1 MFDLQSSKLNVPCP
15 SRAFTISTFR
25 GWWHFRTQL
34 SFFII
39 SWTDHIFLF
48 FTFTQLYF
56 QKCQICIFLFTV
68 NIAAISD
75 VPVCATSEPVIY
87 GVSKNERVDIV
98 CRVASNPAEVQFR
111 WTFNNS
117 AELIRWV
124 VGGHQQYQHTA
135 DLGSQHNFAGYNT
148 RRRHL
153 LALSHLRILNLLKH

>member
-1 MFDLQSSKLNVPCP
+1 MERPYFPL
-15 SRAFTISTFR
+15 
-25 GWWHFRTQL
+25 
-34 SFFII
+34 
-39 SWTDHIFLF
+39 

-56 QKCQICIFLFTV
+56 EKCQICIFLFTV

-98 CRVASNPAEVQFR
+98 CRVASNPSEVQFR

-124 VGGHQQYQHTA
+124 VTSTSTLLSA
-135 DLGSQHNFAGYNT
+135 DLGINT
-148 RRRHL
+148 ILQATIFGESASTKVYSL
-153 LALSHLRILNLLKH
+153 LKALSY

>member
-1 MFDLQSSKLNVPCP
+1 MSHAHQELLQFLPLGGGDILEHSLAFLL
-15 SRAFTISTFR
+15 SRGETIFS
-25 GWWHFRTQL
+25 
-34 SFFII
+34 
-39 SWTDHIFLF
+39 F

-56 QKCQICIFLFTV
+56 EKCQICIFLFTV

-124 VGGHQQYQHTA
+124 VTSTLFKILFYSIN
-135 DLGSQHNFAGYNT
+135 DLSN
-148 RRRHL
+148 R
-153 LALSHLRILNLLKH
+153 

>member
-124 VGGHQQYQHTA
+124 VTSSTTHRRSRESTQFCGLQYSEKAPTTYLRSHT
-135 DLGSQHNFAGYNT
+135 
-148 RRRHL
+148 
-153 LALSHLRILNLLKH
+153 